1 MSDHKEI
8 IVTGNPE
15 KIHVNFID
23 FQKMSFIYNAIQSGW
38 EVKLNNKN
46 KYVFKKKHENRKEIY
61 LENYLKI
68 LLVLQSQEHLSQ
80 CIS

>member
-1 MSDHKEI
+1 MSDNKEI
-8 IVTGNPE
+8 IATGIPE
-15 KIHVNFID
+15 KINVNCIE

-61 LENYLKI
+61 LENYLKTFVEEN
-68 LLVLQSQEHLSQ
+68 LDFNHL
-80 CIS
+80 IN

>member
-1 MSDHKEI
+1 MSDDKEI
-8 IVTGNPE
+8 IVTDIPE
-15 KIHVNFID
+15 KINVNCIE

-61 LENYLKI
+61 LENYLKTF
-68 LLVLQSQEHLSQ
+68 VEENVDFNHL
-80 CIS
+80 IN